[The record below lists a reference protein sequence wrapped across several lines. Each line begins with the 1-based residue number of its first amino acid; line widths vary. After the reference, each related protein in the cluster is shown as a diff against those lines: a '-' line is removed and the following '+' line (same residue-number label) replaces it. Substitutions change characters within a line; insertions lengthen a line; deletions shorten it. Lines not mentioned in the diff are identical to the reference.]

1 RTPYEHLLRS
11 QISPYANKPFQEI
24 LTSQNNAVN
33 GSSSKTTKD
42 RYACKYCGKVFPRSA
57 NLTRH
62 LRTHTGEQPYK
73 CKYCE
78 RSFSISSNLQRHVRN
93 IHNKEKPFKCPLCD
107 RCFGQ
112 QTNLDR
118 HLKKHEADDGS
129 GLVSMADS
137 PESSNENEREDAYFD
152 EIRSFMG
159 KVTYSG
165 DVAYNQENLY
175 TGNNPPSPLIDV
187 KDDDDNES
195 EFLSDETEDTF
206 IPQDFR
212 KSPSEIENGSPISY
226 SLKTK
231 GDQEIINNNT
241 SSAADAITLHLIFL
255 PSGDFICLYFVVS
268 FRRLVLEDHLI
279 TGHRYPPDQ
288 YRCESCSQTFCW
300 RPHLNFHQAQ
310 VHGRK
315 FPCENCTKV
324 FSDPSNLQRHIRTHH
339 VGARQHACQEC
350 GKTFATSSGLK
361 QHTHIHSSVKPFRCE
376 VCHKAYTQFSNLC
389 RHKRMHAN
397 CRMQIKCVKCDQSF
411 STVTSLSKHKR
422 FCDSTT
428 PGTTPSGQ
436 NSLSAM
442 SHQTP
447 GIPNPYLMYPR
458 PGGTLPFYP
467 PSLMPPYPG
476 LFQPNQTPTP
486 HHPFLSNPLLF
497 NQSMKS
503 NEELDRAKINI
514 NLSVEAYYRFQL
526 QKNVQQSEEKRKN
539 SPSPRKSD
547 VPKTS
552 GGKLF
557 EFSESK
563 DSPPTAEEANSNQRP
578 SPARPT
584 ISASNA
590 VTYPDPR
597 EQLEVVTTDV
607 KSDVNQKPRD
617 KLTNFSI
624 DKLSGKMDSP
634 KDEDASE
641 ESKPK
646 KAKYCDQPLD
656 LSIASK
662 SSIDSDKQDANETF
676 VKTPATSPEIGKDE
690 SVINKSSPTP
700 PDDPVEESKRSPTPQ
715 IVSRSPSPIKNR
727 SPSPPVSKANT
738 TPMAYPKPIHPMS
751 LEAFFPLKNF
761 GSRSYPPFPP
771 PHPTDP
777 HERLCPPS
785 LPGFNPQRSFPFLG
799 LMNGINNSLGVNRT
813 PYEHLLRSQISPYAN
828 KPFQEILT
836 SQNNAVNGSSSKTTK
851 DRYACKY
858 CGKVFPR
865 SANLTRHL
873 RTHTGEQP
881 YKCKYCERSF
891 SISSNLQRHVRNIHN
906 KEKPFKCPLCD
917 RCFGQQTNLDRHL
930 KKHEADDGSGLVSMA
945 DSPES
950 SNENERE
957 DAYFDEIRSF
967 MGKVT
972 YSGDVAYNQENL
984 YTGTN
989 PPSPLIDV
997 KDDDDNE
1004 SEFLSDETED
1014 TFIPQDFRKSPSE
1027 IENGSPIS
1035 YSLKTKGDQEII
1047 NNNTSSAADAITL
1060 HA

>member
-1 RTPYEHLLRS
+1 MVFYNG
-11 QISPYANKPFQEI
+11 ISLAFLIYII
-24 LTSQNNAVN
+24 LIHFSGNRGYLDGSLNFNNWL
-33 GSSSKTTKD
+33 KFI
-42 RYACKYCGKVFPRSA
+42 R
-57 NLTRH
+57 
-62 LRTHTGEQPYK
+62 
-73 CKYCE
+73 
-78 RSFSISSNLQRHVRN
+78 SSNQIEKQN
-93 IHNKEKPFKCPLCD
+93 IKTFLLAGQVYYETSCTIYSGQELIMAPKTPL
-107 RCFGQ
+107 
-112 QTNLDR
+112 
-118 HLKKHEADDGS
+118 
-129 GLVSMADS
+129 SMDNMF
-137 PESSNENEREDAYFD
+137 NENGGPISEDRSDKDSSVSQHSGTVEEDREDELDEDD
-152 EIRSFMG
+152 EIR
-159 KVTYSG
+159 
-165 DVAYNQENLY
+165 
-175 TGNNPPSPLIDV
+175 
-187 KDDDDNES
+187 
-195 EFLSDETEDTF
+195 
-206 IPQDFR
+206 
-212 KSPSEIENGSPISY
+212 
-226 SLKTK
+226 
-231 GDQEIINNNT
+231 
-241 SSAADAITLHLIFL
+241 
-255 PSGDFICLYFVVS
+255 CVVCAS
-268 FRRLVLEDHLI
+268 VFHDIYQLEDHLI

-607 KSDVNQKPRD
+607 KSDANQKPRD

-676 VKTPATSPEIGKDE
+676 VKTPATSPDIGKDE

-700 PDDPVEESKRSPTPQ
+700 PDNPVEESKRSPTPQ

-738 TPMAYPKPIHPMS
+738 TPMA
-751 LEAFFPLKNF
+751 
-761 GSRSYPPFPP
+761 
-771 PHPTDP
+771 
-777 HERLCPPS
+777 
-785 LPGFNPQRSFPFLG
+785 
-799 LMNGINNSLGVNRT
+799 
-813 PYEHLLRSQISPYAN
+813 
-828 KPFQEILT
+828 
-836 SQNNAVNGSSSKTTK
+836 
-851 DRYACKY
+851 
-858 CGKVFPR
+858 
-865 SANLTRHL
+865 
-873 RTHTGEQP
+873 
-881 YKCKYCERSF
+881 
-891 SISSNLQRHVRNIHN
+891 
-906 KEKPFKCPLCD
+906 
-917 RCFGQQTNLDRHL
+917 
-930 KKHEADDGSGLVSMA
+930 GLVSMA